1 MKRIFDFVVSFF
13 ALIILSPLFLIV
25 AILIKIDS
33 NGSIFYKQVRVGK
46 NNKDFLIYKFRTMCN
61 DADKKGLLT
70 VGSRDTRVTKIGY
83 YLRKT
88 KIDELSQLIN
98 VLEGTM
104 SFVGPRPEVRKYV
117 DLYTV
122 EQQKVLEAKPG
133 ITDLAS
139 IEFIDENALLAQ
151 YEDPNKAYIEIVL
164 PQKIALN
171 LKYLEDQ
178 SFFNDIKLIFKTIF
192 KVFEN

>member
-178 SFFNDIKLIFKTIF
+178 SFFNNIKFIFKTIF